1 MPRLRSSLSRLV
13 ALFLAVLAAALAF
26 PPAGPARAQTITE
39 VVVEGTQRID
49 PATVRSYLLLRPGDQ
64 VDADKL
70 DRSMKALFATG
81 LFSDV
86 TIDRQGARLVAKVVE
101 NPIVN
106 RIQFE
111 GNRKLADDVL
121 IQEIQLKPRQV
132 YTRTKVQND
141 VKRMIDI
148 YRRAGRFAATVEP
161 KVIELPQNRVDIA
174 FEIVEGDV
182 TAVRKIAFV
191 GNQHFSEARLRDV
204 LNTKESRWYRFLST
218 ADTYDPD
225 RISFDRELL
234 RKFYLAQ
241 GYADFRVV
249 SAVAELTPD
258 RESFFVTFT
267 VDEGERYRFGKVDI
281 QSTLRD
287 LKPEQVRGSVLT
299 EEGAW
304 YDADQVDQSVQ
315 RMTDRIGA
323 LGFAFVDIRPRISRD
338 RERKSIAVAYEVQE
352 GPRVYVDRINING
365 NTRTLDKV
373 VRREMRLAEGDAFN
387 SAKMRR
393 SRQRLRY
400 LGFFDKAD
408 VTNVPGES
416 PDRTV
421 VNVDVQERS
430 TGEISFGFGF
440 SSSDGPLADIRLR
453 ERNLLGRGQDL
464 MIGGMVSGKRQEID
478 FSFEEPYLFDTNVA
492 AGLDLFKVNRNFQR
506 EASYD
511 VDSYG
516 GTVRARYEMSENL
529 RHTVRV
535 FARSETIQNV
545 SSNASRFIR
554 EQVGTYRTYGP
565 GHDLLYDRR
574 DDRFDPTD
582 GYFIRLSQDLAGF
595 GGDSNWLRNR
605 LSAGA
610 YYPFAEDF
618 IGSLTSE
625 SGFIYDMGEP
635 VRINQR
641 FFVGGDNFRG
651 FRSAGIGPRDTSTG
665 DSLGGKRYVVGTASL
680 SFPVGIPREVGMRT
694 FAFSDF
700 GSLWDTDANGPS
712 VVDENSIRASVGLG
726 LSWRSP
732 LGPIRLSV
740 ATPVVKETYDR
751 DEIFRFSFGSR
762 F

>member
-1 MPRLRSSLSRLV
+1 LPRLRSSLSRLV

-565 GHDLLYDRR
+565 GHDLVYDRR

>member
-1 MPRLRSSLSRLV
+1 LPRLRSSLSRLV
-13 ALFLAVLAAALAF
+13 ALALAVLAAAVAL
-26 PPAGPARAQTITE
+26 PPGPARAQTITE

-86 TIDRQGARLVAKVVE
+86 TIDRQGSRLVAKVVE

-111 GNRKLADDVL
+111 GNRKLTDEVL

-141 VKRMIDI
+141 VKRLIDI

-174 FEIVEGDV
+174 FEVVEGDV
-182 TAVRKIAFV
+182 TSVRKIAFV
-191 GNQHFSEARLRDV
+191 GNQRFSEARLRDV

-287 LKPEQVRGSVLT
+287 LNPEQVRGSVLT

-338 RERKSIAVAYEVQE
+338 RERKAIAVAYEVQE

-416 PDRTV
+416 PDRTI

-492 AGLDLFKVNRNFQR
+492 AGLDLFKLNRNFQR

-610 YYPFAEDF
+610 YYPFSEDF

-625 SGFIYDMGEP
+625 SGFIYDMGEA

-740 ATPVVKETYDR
+740 ATPVVKESYDR

>member
-1 MPRLRSSLSRLV
+1 M
-13 ALFLAVLAAALAF
+13 LAAAVAL
-26 PPAGPARAQTITE
+26 PPGPARAQTITE

-86 TIDRQGARLVAKVVE
+86 TIDRQGSRLVAKVVE

-111 GNRKLADDVL
+111 GNRKLTDEVL

-141 VKRMIDI
+141 VKRLIDI

-287 LKPEQVRGSVLT
+287 LNPEQVRGSVLT

-338 RERKSIAVAYEVQE
+338 RERKAIAVAYEVQE

-416 PDRTV
+416 PDRTI

-610 YYPFAEDF
+610 YYPFSEDF

-625 SGFIYDMGEP
+625 SGFIYDMGEA

-740 ATPVVKETYDR
+740 ATPVVKESYDR

>member
-1 MPRLRSSLSRLV
+1 M
-13 ALFLAVLAAALAF
+13 LAAAVAL
-26 PPAGPARAQTITE
+26 PPGPARAQTITE

-86 TIDRQGARLVAKVVE
+86 TIDRQGSRLVAKVVE

-111 GNRKLADDVL
+111 GNRKLTDEVL

-141 VKRMIDI
+141 VKRLIDI

-174 FEIVEGDV
+174 FEVVEGDV
-182 TAVRKIAFV
+182 TSVRKIAFV

-287 LKPEQVRGSVLT
+287 LNPEQVRGSVLT

-338 RERKSIAVAYEVQE
+338 RERKAIAVAYEVQE

-416 PDRTV
+416 PDRTI

-610 YYPFAEDF
+610 YYPFSEDF

-625 SGFIYDMGEP
+625 SGFIYDMGEA

-740 ATPVVKETYDR
+740 ATPVVKESYDR

>member
-1 MPRLRSSLSRLV
+1 MPSVWSSLSRL
-13 ALFLAVLAAALAF
+13 FALALLAIAIAF
-26 PPAGPARAQTITE
+26 PAGGPARAQTITE

-86 TIDRQGARLVAKVVE
+86 SIDRQGSRLVAKVVE

-121 IQEIQLKPRQV
+121 LQEIQLKPRQV

-141 VKRMIDI
+141 VKRLIDI

-174 FEIVEGDV
+174 FEVVEGDV
-182 TAVRKIAFV
+182 TSVRKIAFV
-191 GNQHFSEARLRDV
+191 GNQRFSEARLRDV

-287 LKPEQVRGSVLT
+287 LKPELVRGSLLT

-338 RERKSIAVAYEVQE
+338 RERKTIAVAYEVQE
-352 GPRVYVDRINING
+352 GPRVYIDRINISG

-625 SGFIYDMGEP
+625 SGFIYDMDEP

-700 GSLWDTDANGPS
+700 GSLWDTDAKGPS

-740 ATPVVKETYDR
+740 ATPVVKESYDR

>member
-1 MPRLRSSLSRLV
+1 MPSVWSSLSRL
-13 ALFLAVLAAALAF
+13 FALALLAIAIAF
-26 PPAGPARAQTITE
+26 PAGGPARAQTITE

-86 TIDRQGARLVAKVVE
+86 SIDRQGSRLVAKVVE

-121 IQEIQLKPRQV
+121 LQEIQLKPRQV

-141 VKRMIDI
+141 VKRLIDI

-174 FEIVEGDV
+174 FEVVEGDV
-182 TAVRKIAFV
+182 TSVRKIAFV
-191 GNQHFSEARLRDV
+191 GNQRFSEARLRDV

-287 LKPEQVRGSVLT
+287 LKSELVRGSLLT

-338 RERKSIAVAYEVQE
+338 RERKTIAVAYEVQE
-352 GPRVYVDRINING
+352 GPRVYIDRINISG

-625 SGFIYDMGEP
+625 SGFIYDMDEP

-700 GSLWDTDANGPS
+700 GSLWDTDAKGPS

-740 ATPVVKETYDR
+740 ATPVVKESYDR

>member
-1 MPRLRSSLSRLV
+1 MPSVRSPLSRRVAV
-13 ALFLAVLAAALAF
+13 ALLALALV
-26 PPAGPARAQTITE
+26 PQAAGPARAQTITE

-49 PATVRSYLLLRPGDQ
+49 PATVRSYLLIRPGDE

-81 LFSDV
+81 LFADV
-86 TIDRQGARLVAKVVE
+86 AIDRQGSRLVAKVVE

-111 GNRKLADDVL
+111 GNRKLTDSVL
-121 IQEIQLKPRQV
+121 IPEIQLKPRQV

-141 VKRMIDI
+141 VNRLIDI

-182 TAVRKIAFV
+182 TSVRKIAFV
-191 GNQHFSEARLRDV
+191 SNQHFSESRLRDV

-267 VDEGERYRFGKVDI
+267 LDEGDRYRFGKVDI

-287 LKPEQVRGSVLT
+287 LKPEQIRGSVST

-323 LGFAFVDIRPRISRD
+323 LGYAFVDIRPRISRD
-338 RERKSIAVAYEVQE
+338 RERKAIGVVYEVQE
-352 GPRVYVDRINING
+352 GPRVYVDRINISG

-393 SRQRLRY
+393 SRQRLRF

-430 TGEISFGFGF
+430 TGEISFGVGF

-478 FSFEEPYLFDTNVA
+478 FSFEEPYLFDSNVA

-516 GTVRARYEMSENL
+516 GTVRARYELSENL

-554 EQVGTYRTYGP
+554 EQVGTFNTYGP
-565 GHDLLYDRR
+565 GHDLIYDRR

-595 GGDSNWLRNR
+595 GGDSDWLRNR

-610 YYPFAEDF
+610 YYPFTEDF

-625 SGFIYDMGEP
+625 SGYVYDMDQP

-651 FRSAGIGPRDTSTG
+651 FRSAGIGPRDRATG

-700 GSLWDTDANGPS
+700 GSLWDTDAKGPT
-712 VVDENSIRASVGLG
+712 VVDENSIRASIGVG

-740 ATPVVKETYDR
+740 ATPVVKESYDR

>member
-1 MPRLRSSLSRLV
+1 
-13 ALFLAVLAAALAF
+13 
-26 PPAGPARAQTITE
+26 
-39 VVVEGTQRID
+39 
-49 PATVRSYLLLRPGDQ
+49 
-64 VDADKL
+64 
-70 DRSMKALFATG
+70 
-81 LFSDV
+81 
-86 TIDRQGARLVAKVVE
+86 VAKVVE

-141 VKRMIDI
+141 VKRLIDI

-338 RERKSIAVAYEVQE
+338 RERKAIAVAYEVQE

-565 GHDLLYDRR
+565 GHDLVYDRR

>member
-13 ALFLAVLAAALAF
+13 ALFLAVLAAVLAF

-338 RERKSIAVAYEVQE
+338 RERKSISVAYEVQE

-565 GHDLLYDRR
+565 GHDLVYDRR

>member
-1 MPRLRSSLSRLV
+1 
-13 ALFLAVLAAALAF
+13 VLAATVAL
-26 PPAGPARAQTITE
+26 PPGPARAQTITE

-86 TIDRQGARLVAKVVE
+86 TIDRQGSRLVAKVVE

-111 GNRKLADDVL
+111 GNRKLTDEVL

-141 VKRMIDI
+141 VKRLIDI

-174 FEIVEGDV
+174 FEVVEGDV
-182 TAVRKIAFV
+182 TSVRKIAFV

-338 RERKSIAVAYEVQE
+338 RERKAIAVAYEVQE

-416 PDRTV
+416 PDRTI

-610 YYPFAEDF
+610 YYPFSEDF

-625 SGFIYDMGEP
+625 SGFIYDMGEA

-740 ATPVVKETYDR
+740 ATPVVKESYDR

>member
-1 MPRLRSSLSRLV
+1 ML
-13 ALFLAVLAAALAF
+13 ALALVLQA
-26 PPAGPARAQTITE
+26 AGPARAQTITE

-49 PATVRSYLLLRPGDQ
+49 PATVRSYLLIRPGDE

-81 LFSDV
+81 LFADV
-86 TIDRQGARLVAKVVE
+86 AIDRQGSRLVAKVVE

-111 GNRKLADDVL
+111 GNRKLADSVL
-121 IQEIQLKPRQV
+121 IPEIQLKPRQV

-141 VKRMIDI
+141 VKRLIDI

-182 TAVRKIAFV
+182 TSVRKIAFV
-191 GNQHFSEARLRDV
+191 SNQHFSESRLRDV

-267 VDEGERYRFGKVDI
+267 LDEGDRYRFGKVDI

-287 LKPEQVRGSVLT
+287 LKPEQIRGSVST

-315 RMTDRIGA
+315 QMTDRIGA
-323 LGFAFVDIRPRISRD
+323 LGYAFVDIRPRISRD
-338 RERKSIAVAYEVQE
+338 RERKAIGVVYEVQE
-352 GPRVYVDRINING
+352 GPRVYVDRINISG

-393 SRQRLRY
+393 SRQRLRF

-478 FSFEEPYLFDTNVA
+478 FSFEEPYLFDSNVA

-554 EQVGTYRTYGP
+554 EQVGTYNTYGP
-565 GHDLLYDRR
+565 GHDLIYDRR

-610 YYPFAEDF
+610 YYPFTEDF

-625 SGFIYDMGEP
+625 SGFIYDMDEP

-651 FRSAGIGPRDTSTG
+651 FRSAGIGPRDRATG

-700 GSLWDTDANGPS
+700 GSLWDTDAKGPT
-712 VVDENSIRASVGLG
+712 VVDENSIRASIGVG

-740 ATPVVKETYDR
+740 ATPVVKESYDR

>member
-1 MPRLRSSLSRLV
+1 M
-13 ALFLAVLAAALAF
+13 LAAALAF

-86 TIDRQGARLVAKVVE
+86 TIDRQGSRLVAKVVE

-506 EASYD
+506 EANYD

-625 SGFIYDMGEP
+625 SGLIYDMGEP

>member
-1 MPRLRSSLSRLV
+1 LPSVRSPLSRLV
-13 ALFLAVLAAALAF
+13 AVALLALALVLQA
-26 PPAGPARAQTITE
+26 AGPARAQTITE

-49 PATVRSYLLLRPGDQ
+49 PATVRSYLLIRPGDE

-81 LFSDV
+81 LFADV
-86 TIDRQGARLVAKVVE
+86 AIDRQGSRLVAKVVE

-111 GNRKLADDVL
+111 GNRKLTDSVL
-121 IQEIQLKPRQV
+121 IPEIQLKPRQV

-141 VKRMIDI
+141 VKRLIDI

-182 TAVRKIAFV
+182 TSVRKIAFV
-191 GNQHFSEARLRDV
+191 SNQHFSESRLRDV

-267 VDEGERYRFGKVDI
+267 LDEGDRYRFGKVDI

-287 LKPEQVRGSVLT
+287 LKPEQIRGSVST

-323 LGFAFVDIRPRISRD
+323 LGYAFVDIRPRISRD
-338 RERKSIAVAYEVQE
+338 RERKAIGVVYEVQE
-352 GPRVYVDRINING
+352 GPRVYVDRINISG

-393 SRQRLRY
+393 SRQRLRF

-478 FSFEEPYLFDTNVA
+478 FSFEEPYLFDSNVA

-554 EQVGTYRTYGP
+554 EQVGTYNTYGP
-565 GHDLLYDRR
+565 GHDLIYDRR

-610 YYPFAEDF
+610 YYPFTEDF

-625 SGFIYDMGEP
+625 SGFIYDMDEP

-651 FRSAGIGPRDTSTG
+651 FRSAGIGPRDLATG

-700 GSLWDTDANGPS
+700 GSLWDTDAKGPT
-712 VVDENSIRASVGLG
+712 VVDENSIRASIGVG

-740 ATPVVKETYDR
+740 ATPVVKESYDR

>member
-1 MPRLRSSLSRLV
+1 M
-13 ALFLAVLAAALAF
+13 LAAALAF

-86 TIDRQGARLVAKVVE
+86 TIDRQGSRLVAKVVE

>member
-1 MPRLRSSLSRLV
+1 M
-13 ALFLAVLAAALAF
+13 LAAAVAL
-26 PPAGPARAQTITE
+26 PPGPARAQTITE

-86 TIDRQGARLVAKVVE
+86 TIDRQGSRLVAKVVE

-111 GNRKLADDVL
+111 GNRKLTDEVL

-141 VKRMIDI
+141 VKRLIDI

-174 FEIVEGDV
+174 FEVVEGDV
-182 TAVRKIAFV
+182 TSVRKIAFV

-287 LKPEQVRGSVLT
+287 LNPEQVRGSVLT

-338 RERKSIAVAYEVQE
+338 RERKAIAVAYEVQE

-416 PDRTV
+416 PDRTI

-565 GHDLLYDRR
+565 GHDLVYDRR

-610 YYPFAEDF
+610 YYPFSEDF

-625 SGFIYDMGEP
+625 SGFIYDMGEA

-740 ATPVVKETYDR
+740 ATPVVKESYDR

>member
-1 MPRLRSSLSRLV
+1 M
-13 ALFLAVLAAALAF
+13 LAAALAF

-565 GHDLLYDRR
+565 GHDLVYDRR

>member
-554 EQVGTYRTYGP
+554 EQVGTFRTYGP

-625 SGFIYDMGEP
+625 SGLIYDMGEP

>member
-1 MPRLRSSLSRLV
+1 
-13 ALFLAVLAAALAF
+13 VLAAAVAL
-26 PPAGPARAQTITE
+26 PPGPARAQTITE

-86 TIDRQGARLVAKVVE
+86 TIDRQGSRLVAKVVE

-111 GNRKLADDVL
+111 GNRKLTDEVL

-141 VKRMIDI
+141 VKRLIDI

-174 FEIVEGDV
+174 FEVVEGDV
-182 TAVRKIAFV
+182 TSVRKIAFV

-267 VDEGERYRFGKVDI
+267 VHEGERYRFGKVDI

-304 YDADQVDQSVQ
+304 YDADHVDQSVQ

-338 RERKSIAVAYEVQE
+338 RERKAIAVAYEVQE

-400 LGFFDKAD
+400 LA
-408 VTNVPGES
+408 S
-416 PDRTV
+416 
-421 VNVDVQERS
+421 S
-430 TGEISFGFGF
+430 T
-440 SSSDGPLADIRLR
+440 R
-453 ERNLLGRGQDL
+453 
-464 MIGGMVSGKRQEID
+464 
-478 FSFEEPYLFDTNVA
+478 
-492 AGLDLFKVNRNFQR
+492 
-506 EASYD
+506 
-511 VDSYG
+511 
-516 GTVRARYEMSENL
+516 
-529 RHTVRV
+529 
-535 FARSETIQNV
+535 
-545 SSNASRFIR
+545 
-554 EQVGTYRTYGP
+554 
-565 GHDLLYDRR
+565 
-574 DDRFDPTD
+574 PT
-582 GYFIRLSQDLAGF
+582 
-595 GGDSNWLRNR
+595 
-605 LSAGA
+605 
-610 YYPFAEDF
+610 
-618 IGSLTSE
+618 
-625 SGFIYDMGEP
+625 
-635 VRINQR
+635 
-641 FFVGGDNFRG
+641 
-651 FRSAGIGPRDTSTG
+651 
-665 DSLGGKRYVVGTASL
+665 
-680 SFPVGIPREVGMRT
+680 
-694 FAFSDF
+694 
-700 GSLWDTDANGPS
+700 
-712 VVDENSIRASVGLG
+712 
-726 LSWRSP
+726 
-732 LGPIRLSV
+732 
-740 ATPVVKETYDR
+740 
-751 DEIFRFSFGSR
+751 
-762 F
+762 

>member
-1 MPRLRSSLSRLV
+1 M
-13 ALFLAVLAAALAF
+13 LAAALAF

-338 RERKSIAVAYEVQE
+338 RERKSISVAYEVQE

-565 GHDLLYDRR
+565 GHDLVYDRR

-625 SGFIYDMGEP
+625 AGFIYDMGEP

>member
-1 MPRLRSSLSRLV
+1 
-13 ALFLAVLAAALAF
+13 VLAAAVAL
-26 PPAGPARAQTITE
+26 PPGPARAQTITE

-86 TIDRQGARLVAKVVE
+86 TIDRQGSRLVAKVVE

-111 GNRKLADDVL
+111 GNRKLTDEVL

-141 VKRMIDI
+141 VKRLIDI

-174 FEIVEGDV
+174 FEVVEGDV
-182 TAVRKIAFV
+182 TSVRKIAFV

-287 LKPEQVRGSVLT
+287 LNPEQVRGSVLT

-338 RERKSIAVAYEVQE
+338 RERKAIAVAYEVQE

-408 VTNVPGES
+408 LTNVPGES
-416 PDRTV
+416 PDRTI

-610 YYPFAEDF
+610 YYPFSEDF

-625 SGFIYDMGEP
+625 SGFIYDMGEA

-740 ATPVVKETYDR
+740 ATPVVKESYDR

>member
-1 MPRLRSSLSRLV
+1 MPSVRSPLSRLV
-13 ALFLAVLAAALAF
+13 AVALLALALVLQA
-26 PPAGPARAQTITE
+26 AGPARAQTITE

-49 PATVRSYLLLRPGDQ
+49 PATVRSYLLIRPGDE

-81 LFSDV
+81 LFADV
-86 TIDRQGARLVAKVVE
+86 AIDRQGSRLVAKVVE

-111 GNRKLADDVL
+111 GNRKLADSVL
-121 IQEIQLKPRQV
+121 IPEIQLKPRQV

-141 VKRMIDI
+141 VKRLIDI

-182 TAVRKIAFV
+182 TSVRKIAFV
-191 GNQHFSEARLRDV
+191 GNQHFSESRLRDV

-267 VDEGERYRFGKVDI
+267 LDEGDRYRFGKVDI

-287 LKPEQVRGSVLT
+287 LKPEQIRGSVST

-323 LGFAFVDIRPRISRD
+323 LGYAFVDIRPRISRD
-338 RERKSIAVAYEVQE
+338 RERKAIGVVYEVQE
-352 GPRVYVDRINING
+352 GPRVYVDRINISG

-393 SRQRLRY
+393 SRQRLRF

-478 FSFEEPYLFDTNVA
+478 FSFEEPYLFDSNVA

-554 EQVGTYRTYGP
+554 EQVGTYNTYGP
-565 GHDLLYDRR
+565 GHDLIYDRR

-610 YYPFAEDF
+610 YYPFTEDF

-625 SGFIYDMGEP
+625 SGFIYDMDEP

-651 FRSAGIGPRDTSTG
+651 FRSAGIGPRDRATG

-700 GSLWDTDANGPS
+700 GSLWDTDAKGPT
-712 VVDENSIRASVGLG
+712 VVDENSIRASIGVG

-740 ATPVVKETYDR
+740 ATPVVKESYDR

>member
-1 MPRLRSSLSRLV
+1 
-13 ALFLAVLAAALAF
+13 VLAAAVAL
-26 PPAGPARAQTITE
+26 PPGPARAQTITE

-86 TIDRQGARLVAKVVE
+86 TIDRQGSRLVAKVVE

-111 GNRKLADDVL
+111 GNRKLTDEVL

-141 VKRMIDI
+141 VKRLIDI

-174 FEIVEGDV
+174 FEVVEGDV
-182 TAVRKIAFV
+182 TSVRKIAFV

-287 LKPEQVRGSVLT
+287 LNPEQVRGSVLT

-338 RERKSIAVAYEVQE
+338 RERKAIAVAYEVQE

-416 PDRTV
+416 PDRTI

-610 YYPFAEDF
+610 YYPFSEDF

-625 SGFIYDMGEP
+625 SGFVYDMGEA

-680 SFPVGIPREVGMRT
+680 SFPVGIPREFGMRT

-740 ATPVVKETYDR
+740 ATPVVKESYDR

>member
-1 MPRLRSSLSRLV
+1 LPSVRSPLSRLV
-13 ALFLAVLAAALAF
+13 AVALLALALVLQA
-26 PPAGPARAQTITE
+26 AGPARAQTITE

-49 PATVRSYLLLRPGDQ
+49 PATVRSYLLIRPGDE

-70 DRSMKALFATG
+70 DRSIKALFATG
-81 LFSDV
+81 LFADV
-86 TIDRQGARLVAKVVE
+86 AIDRQGSRLVAKVVE

-111 GNRKLADDVL
+111 GNRKLADSVL
-121 IQEIQLKPRQV
+121 IPEIQLKPRQV

-141 VKRMIDI
+141 VKRLIDI

-182 TAVRKIAFV
+182 TSVRKIAFV
-191 GNQHFSEARLRDV
+191 GNQHFSESRLRDV

-267 VDEGERYRFGKVDI
+267 LDEGDRYRFGKVDI

-287 LKPEQVRGSVLT
+287 LKPEQIRGSVST

-323 LGFAFVDIRPRISRD
+323 LGYTFVDIRPRISRD
-338 RERKSIAVAYEVQE
+338 RERKAIGVVYEVQE
-352 GPRVYVDRINING
+352 GPRVYVDRINISG

-393 SRQRLRY
+393 SRQRLRF

-478 FSFEEPYLFDTNVA
+478 FSFEEPYLFDSNVA

-554 EQVGTYRTYGP
+554 EQVGTYNTYGP
-565 GHDLLYDRR
+565 GHDLIYDRR

-610 YYPFAEDF
+610 YYPFTEDF

-625 SGFIYDMGEP
+625 SGFIYDMDEP

-651 FRSAGIGPRDTSTG
+651 FRSAGIGPRDLATG

-700 GSLWDTDANGPS
+700 GSLWDTDAKGPT
-712 VVDENSIRASVGLG
+712 VVDENSIRASIGVG

-740 ATPVVKETYDR
+740 ATPVVKESYDR

>member
-1 MPRLRSSLSRLV
+1 M
-13 ALFLAVLAAALAF
+13 LAAAVAL
-26 PPAGPARAQTITE
+26 PPGPARAQTITE

-86 TIDRQGARLVAKVVE
+86 TIDRQGSRLVAKVVE

-111 GNRKLADDVL
+111 GNRKLTDEVL

-141 VKRMIDI
+141 VKRLIDI

-174 FEIVEGDV
+174 FEVVEGDV
-182 TAVRKIAFV
+182 TSVRKIAFV

-338 RERKSIAVAYEVQE
+338 RERKAIAVAYEVQE

-416 PDRTV
+416 PDRTI

-492 AGLDLFKVNRNFQR
+492 AGLDIFKVNRNFQR

-610 YYPFAEDF
+610 YYPFSEDF

-625 SGFIYDMGEP
+625 SGFIYDMGEA

-740 ATPVVKETYDR
+740 ATPVVKESYDR

>member
-1 MPRLRSSLSRLV
+1 M
-13 ALFLAVLAAALAF
+13 LAAALAF

-86 TIDRQGARLVAKVVE
+86 TIDRQGSRLVAKVVE

-111 GNRKLADDVL
+111 GNRRVSDDIL
-121 IQEIQLKPRQV
+121 NQEVQLRARQV
-132 YTRTKVQND
+132 FTRTKAQADAKRILD
-141 VKRMIDI
+141 V
-148 YRRAGRFAATVEP
+148 YRRSGRFAASVEP
-161 KVIELPQNRVDIA
+161 KIIELPQNRVDVA

-182 TAVRKIAFV
+182 TGVRKIAFV

-338 RERKSIAVAYEVQE
+338 RERKSISVAYEVQE

-625 SGFIYDMGEP
+625 SGLIYDMGEP

>member
-1 MPRLRSSLSRLV
+1 M
-13 ALFLAVLAAALAF
+13 ALLAVALAF
-26 PPAGPARAQTITE
+26 PPAVAAHAQTITE

-70 DRSMKALFATG
+70 DRSLKALFATG
-81 LFSDV
+81 LFTDV
-86 TIDRQGARLVAKVVE
+86 SIDRQGSRLVAKVVE

-121 IQEIQLKPRQV
+121 LQEIQLKPRQV

-141 VKRMIDI
+141 VKRLIDI

-174 FEIVEGDV
+174 FEVVEGDV
-182 TAVRKIAFV
+182 TSVRKIAFV
-191 GNQHFSEARLRDV
+191 GNQRFSEARLRDV

-338 RERKSIAVAYEVQE
+338 RERKVIAIAYEVQE

-554 EQVGTYRTYGP
+554 EQVGTFTTYGP

-625 SGFIYDMGEP
+625 SGFIYDMDEP

-651 FRSAGIGPRDTSTG
+651 FRSAGVGPRDTSTG

-700 GSLWDTDANGPS
+700 GSLWDTDAKGPS

-740 ATPVVKETYDR
+740 ATPVVKESYDR

>member
-1 MPRLRSSLSRLV
+1 LPRLRSSLSRLV

>member
-565 GHDLLYDRR
+565 GHDLVYDRR

>member
-1 MPRLRSSLSRLV
+1 M
-13 ALFLAVLAAALAF
+13 LAAALAF

-338 RERKSIAVAYEVQE
+338 RERKSISVAYEVQE

-565 GHDLLYDRR
+565 GHDLVYDRR

>member
-1 MPRLRSSLSRLV
+1 M
-13 ALFLAVLAAALAF
+13 LAAALAF

-86 TIDRQGARLVAKVVE
+86 TIDRQGSRLVAKVVE

-338 RERKSIAVAYEVQE
+338 RERKSISVAYEVQE

>member
-1 MPRLRSSLSRLV
+1 M
-13 ALFLAVLAAALAF
+13 LAAAVAL
-26 PPAGPARAQTITE
+26 PPGPARAQTITE

-86 TIDRQGARLVAKVVE
+86 TIDRQGSRLVAKVVE

-111 GNRKLADDVL
+111 GNRKLTDEVL

-141 VKRMIDI
+141 VKRLIDI

-174 FEIVEGDV
+174 FEVVEGDV
-182 TAVRKIAFV
+182 TSVRKIAFV

-338 RERKSIAVAYEVQE
+338 RERKAIAVAYEVQE

-416 PDRTV
+416 PDRTI

-565 GHDLLYDRR
+565 GQDLLYDRR

-610 YYPFAEDF
+610 YYPFSEDF

-625 SGFIYDMGEP
+625 SGFVYDMGEA

-680 SFPVGIPREVGMRT
+680 SFPVGIPREFGMRT

-712 VVDENSIRASVGLG
+712 VVDENSIRASAGLG

-740 ATPVVKETYDR
+740 ATPVVKESYDR

>member
-1 MPRLRSSLSRLV
+1 
-13 ALFLAVLAAALAF
+13 
-26 PPAGPARAQTITE
+26 
-39 VVVEGTQRID
+39 
-49 PATVRSYLLLRPGDQ
+49 
-64 VDADKL
+64 
-70 DRSMKALFATG
+70 
-81 LFSDV
+81 
-86 TIDRQGARLVAKVVE
+86 
-101 NPIVN
+101 
-106 RIQFE
+106 
-111 GNRKLADDVL
+111 
-121 IQEIQLKPRQV
+121 
-132 YTRTKVQND
+132 
-141 VKRMIDI
+141 
-148 YRRAGRFAATVEP
+148 
-161 KVIELPQNRVDIA
+161 
-174 FEIVEGDV
+174 
-182 TAVRKIAFV
+182 
-191 GNQHFSEARLRDV
+191 
-204 LNTKESRWYRFLST
+204 
-218 ADTYDPD
+218 
-225 RISFDRELL
+225 
-234 RKFYLAQ
+234 
-241 GYADFRVV
+241 
-249 SAVAELTPD
+249 
-258 RESFFVTFT
+258 
-267 VDEGERYRFGKVDI
+267 
-281 QSTLRD
+281 
-287 LKPEQVRGSVLT
+287 
-299 EEGAW
+299 
-304 YDADQVDQSVQ
+304 
-315 RMTDRIGA
+315 
-323 LGFAFVDIRPRISRD
+323 
-338 RERKSIAVAYEVQE
+338 
-352 GPRVYVDRINING
+352 
-365 NTRTLDKV
+365 
-373 VRREMRLAEGDAFN
+373 MRLAEGDAFN

-416 PDRTV
+416 PDRTI

-610 YYPFAEDF
+610 YYPFSEDF

-625 SGFIYDMGEP
+625 SGFIYDMGEA

-740 ATPVVKETYDR
+740 ATPVVKESYDR

>member
-1 MPRLRSSLSRLV
+1 M
-13 ALFLAVLAAALAF
+13 LAAAVAL
-26 PPAGPARAQTITE
+26 PPGPARAQTITE

-86 TIDRQGARLVAKVVE
+86 TIDRQGSRLVAKVVE

-111 GNRKLADDVL
+111 GNRKLTDEVL

-141 VKRMIDI
+141 VKRLIDI

-174 FEIVEGDV
+174 FEVVEGDV
-182 TAVRKIAFV
+182 TSVRKIAFV

-287 LKPEQVRGSVLT
+287 LNPEQVRGSVLT

-338 RERKSIAVAYEVQE
+338 RERKAIAVAYEVQE

-610 YYPFAEDF
+610 YYPFSEDF

-625 SGFIYDMGEP
+625 SGFIYDMGEA

-740 ATPVVKETYDR
+740 ATPVVKESYDR

>member
-13 ALFLAVLAAALAF
+13 ALALAVLAAAVAL
-26 PPAGPARAQTITE
+26 PPGPARAQTITE

-86 TIDRQGARLVAKVVE
+86 TIDRQGSRLVAKVVE

-111 GNRKLADDVL
+111 GNRKLTDEVL

-141 VKRMIDI
+141 VKRLIDI

-174 FEIVEGDV
+174 FEVVEGDV
-182 TAVRKIAFV
+182 TSVRKIAFV

-287 LKPEQVRGSVLT
+287 LNPEQVRGSVLT

-338 RERKSIAVAYEVQE
+338 RERKAIAVAYEVQE

-416 PDRTV
+416 PDRTI

-610 YYPFAEDF
+610 YYPFSEDF

-625 SGFIYDMGEP
+625 SGFIYDMGEA

-740 ATPVVKETYDR
+740 ATPVVKESYDR

>member
-1 MPRLRSSLSRLV
+1 M
-13 ALFLAVLAAALAF
+13 LAAALAF

-86 TIDRQGARLVAKVVE
+86 TIDRQGSRLVAKVVE

-338 RERKSIAVAYEVQE
+338 RERKSISVAYEVQE

-625 SGFIYDMGEP
+625 SGLIYDMGEP

>member
-1 MPRLRSSLSRLV
+1 
-13 ALFLAVLAAALAF
+13 VLAAAVAL
-26 PPAGPARAQTITE
+26 PPGPARAQTITE

-86 TIDRQGARLVAKVVE
+86 TIDRQGSRLVAKVVE

-111 GNRKLADDVL
+111 GNRKLTDEVL

-141 VKRMIDI
+141 VKRLIDI

-174 FEIVEGDV
+174 FEVVEGDV
-182 TAVRKIAFV
+182 TSVRKIAFV

-287 LKPEQVRGSVLT
+287 LNPEQVRGSVLT

-338 RERKSIAVAYEVQE
+338 RERKAIAVAYEVQE

-416 PDRTV
+416 PDRTI

-610 YYPFAEDF
+610 YYPFSEDF

-625 SGFIYDMGEP
+625 SGFIYDMGEA

-740 ATPVVKETYDR
+740 ATPVVKESYDR